1 MNHLGTVVLET
12 TRLKLRRFT
21 IEDAEGMYRNWASE
35 DEVTK
40 FLTWPT
46 HANVD
51 VTRELLSNWI
61 KEYQNKNYYNWV
73 MELKETGEIIG
84 NISVVLIKENI
95 YRNYSING

>member
-35 DEVTK
+35 DEVTQ

-46 HANVD
+46 HA
-51 VTRELLSNWI
+51 
-61 KEYQNKNYYNWV
+61 
-73 MELKETGEIIG
+73 
-84 NISVVLIKENI
+84 
-95 YRNYSING
+95 RNY

>member
-40 FLTWPT
+40 FLTC
-46 HANVD
+46 
-51 VTRELLSNWI
+51 
-61 KEYQNKNYYNWV
+61 
-73 MELKETGEIIG
+73 GECKLFCV
-84 NISVVLIKENI
+84 NPKD
-95 YRNYSING
+95 